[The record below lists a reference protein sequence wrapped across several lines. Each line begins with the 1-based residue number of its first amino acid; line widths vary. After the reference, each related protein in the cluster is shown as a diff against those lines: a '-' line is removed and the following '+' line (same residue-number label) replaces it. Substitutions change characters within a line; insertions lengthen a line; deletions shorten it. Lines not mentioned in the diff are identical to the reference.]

1 MADIYCLSYNN
12 FIGLKSMSDRFISL
26 GFDDVY
32 IYEGVGP
39 EDIRISDHGLS
50 SCMLGH
56 MDLIYKFYHTS
67 DKKFG
72 IFCEDDIYIHKKLPE
87 LLPSIIENCASNNIE
102 LLLIGYLMPY
112 HINGHHKLMFDFD
125 NYKLY
130 TYPDNLWGT
139 QMYMISK
146 NYAKHLLDNYGLDY
160 ALKWKQNPEK
170 YTPYSAD
177 WIITK
182 KTENSENRAILYPP
196 LCIEDGENLEKH
208 KEHHGQYNCHKLSH
222 TLHVNEHFI

>member
-12 FIGLKSMSDRFISL
+12 FIGWENMVNKFSSL

-39 EDIRISDHGLS
+39 KDIRISEHGLS

-67 DKKFG
+67 DKEFG
-72 IFCEDDIYIHKKLPE
+72 IFCEDDICIHKKLPE
-87 LLPSIIENCASNNIE
+87 LVSSIVENCTSNNIE

-112 HINGHHKLMFDFD
+112 HINSNYKLLFDLYD
-125 NYKLY
+125 NHKLY
-130 TYPDNLWGT
+130 TYPDDLWGT

-160 ALKWKQNPEK
+160 ALNSKN
-170 YTPYSAD
+170 TPYSAD

-182 KTENSENRAILYPP
+182 KTANRAILYPP
-196 LCIEDGENLEKH
+196 LCIENGENLEKY
-208 KEHHGQYNCHKLSH
+208 KDQYGQYSCHQLSH